1 MKNSTAA
8 PRLVRITLKHCFVIF
23 ELELEARISMVK
35 MKRWETLSAV
45 RVRLLILLRR
55 GGGGHILFSVAIKLA
70 AAAEPSGYDPAI
82 PGELNPWDPEDGKNE
97 GERMS
102 LAKGEC
108 NT

>member
-1 MKNSTAA
+1 
-8 PRLVRITLKHCFVIF
+8 
-23 ELELEARISMVK
+23 MVK

-55 GGGGHILFSVAIKLA
+55 GGGHGHILFSVAIKLA

-97 GERMS
+97 RERERERELVLQEERVIERERRERERTS
-102 LAKGEC
+102 V
-108 NT
+108 